1 MNRYFFD
8 LVGHK
13 RSQYDFRGKEL
24 DSPQAAHQM
33 AELMAIDLEVTDE
46 GNWCGWAVSVRNALG
61 QHFCSIPVQESRMA
75 AA

>member
-13 RSQYDFRGKEL
+13 RAEYDFRGKEL
-24 DSPQAAHQM
+24 DSPQAAHQI
-33 AELMAIDLEVTDE
+33 AELMALDLEVTDE
-46 GNWCGWAVSVRNALG
+46 GNWSGWKVAVRNALG
-61 QHFCSIPVQESRMA
+61 QHFFSIPVQESRA